1 MMRTICLCGLLVLLL
16 CGACSDKEHDHGGRV
31 PLVEVEGSFLYREDV
46 ESACPV
52 QCKGQDSVRWAGRF
66 VRNWVEEELL
76 YAKARENVGST
87 PQIERLV
94 ENYRRSLI
102 VQAYQEEL
110 LRQQSPQQMG
120 DSALRAYYESN
131 LDLFKAEH
139 PLVKGLFMKVPL
151 TAPQIAEVRR
161 WYKSD
166 SHEAVEQLE
175 KYSLRNAVVYEYF
188 YDRWVPVSELQDLMP
203 LPDNDL
209 ASFLDKNRHVER
221 KDTAYYYFLHVTELL
236 MPGAQEPYD
245 FARPQVE
252 NLVRNAGQV
261 EFLKQVKSDLYRRA
275 EQRQMVKYY

>member
-1 MMRTICLCGLLVLLL
+1 
-16 CGACSDKEHDHGGRV
+16 
-31 PLVEVEGSFLYREDV
+31 
-46 ESACPV
+46 
-52 QCKGQDSVRWAGRF
+52 
-66 VRNWVEEELL
+66 
-76 YAKARENVGST
+76 
-87 PQIERLV
+87 
-94 ENYRRSLI
+94 
-102 VQAYQEEL
+102 
-110 LRQQSPQQMG
+110 MG

-209 ASFLDKNRHVER
+209 APSWTKTARGAERHG
-221 KDTAYYYFLHVTELL
+221 LL
-236 MPGAQEPYD
+236 LLPARHGAAD
-245 FARPQVE
+245 ARSTGT
-252 NLVRNAGQV
+252 L
-261 EFLKQVKSDLYRRA
+261 
-275 EQRQMVKYY
+275 